1 MNSERNPL
9 TIIAGVRSDTGAR
22 EVAPREWPRH
32 GANIVVAVT
41 ALMEKLPGA
50 LEFVGQSSGFQRRE
64 QCFLEQDDGG
74 LNGGCKLKKVIAT
87 AEPESML
94 C

>member
-1 MNSERNPL
+1 MPDENGHA
-9 TIIAGVRSDTGAR
+9 TGV
-22 EVAPREWPRH
+22 
-32 GANIVVAVT
+32 NIVTVVT

-50 LEFVGQSSGFQRRE
+50 LEFVGQLSGFQRRE

>member
-1 MNSERNPL
+1 MNSDRNPL
-9 TIIAGVRSDTGAR
+9 AIIAGVRSDKGASK
-22 EVAPREWPRH
+22 VAPDENGH
-32 GANIVVAVT
+32 ATGVNIVIAAT
-41 ALMEKLPGA
+41 ALMEKLP
-50 LEFVGQSSGFQRRE
+50 EFVGQLSGSQRRE